1 MKFQFVRS
9 LMLAAVLFFSGT
21 LNLAFAQVDSA
32 RIVGQVVDAKGAS
45 IAGAAI
51 TVKNERTA
59 EEHSTKSDTDGL
71 YQFAALRPSF
81 YTINVSADQFATVEQ
96 TNVQLTVGQEIH
108 RNFTLQL
115 GTVSSTITVVESV
128 ESAIDTSS
136 ARLGVNIN
144 QREVNALPLNG
155 RQVSQLFLQAP
166 GAQNTGSG
174 TFNDIRFSGRA
185 VEQNA
190 VRYDGIEGGGVIDSQ
205 PGVLNAEIPTPFRLQ
220 SSLENVQEFR
230 VESNNYPA
238 EYGTGTG
245 GQISVITKSGSNA
258 FHGSAYE
265 YFRND
270 KLDAHNYFD
279 TANKPSELR
288 LNQFGASFGG
298 PIVKDKFFFY
308 SYYEGYRLRS
318 GINYREAVPSAAVR
332 NLPACGSPGAPAF
345 TTTFP
350 YGCANAAIQPL
361 LAGFVSPNAVLIP
374 PAPAGSGS
382 TAANIDIVQ
391 LNGLT
396 QLQENSGGLRL
407 DYHINN
413 NHTLYARYFRDQGN
427 WNYPEGVTGRNVA
440 VVDNPQNGVL
450 SLQSNFGSNLIN
462 EAKFGFNESLSQIT
476 GLAPTIN
483 GVDFSKI
490 SINFSGAVVN
500 GGGTN
505 TGAANPG
512 GLIRASSAANGRAQP
527 YTPYSLSFIDNVSW
541 LKGNH
546 NVKFGAE
553 VRVVRIYADRLGGTT
568 YTFANVDALVAN
580 NLTSTAFLGDLSS
593 TSPYNGATGNRELEQ
608 EMYIGYAQDE
618 VKLRPNLTLNYG
630 LRYEYYGPMREAR
643 NLSVYLD
650 TVTGALSCAA
660 TTPVAPSTVPLCN
673 NPTRSNWYQADSS
686 SFGPRIGIAWQ
697 PFSGRTGMFGGER
710 SVIRAGF
717 GIFYGPGQAE
727 DLIQPTVDSDRVSST
742 VSNGSYCGTGL
753 GCATSPESIT
763 NNFKTNPLNRSAQPR
778 AYAPDYTTPEKVY
791 QYSASWQQQWGY
803 QLVST
808 IAYVG
813 SQGRN
818 LFLRNVA
825 NRIVSVRD
833 NSVSQANNAV
843 AVRQFSI
850 DCGVTPLPAN
860 CPANSNANTVLN
872 PFAEVDFKTSGGHDA
887 YNALQTQLVRR
898 SNNGLTL
905 SAQYTFAKSFG
916 NSTGSNEARTAGNPF
931 SYDYDLGYNLFDV
944 RHAFNL
950 SALYDLPIGRNKHYM
965 SGANG
970 FAEGLL
976 GNWQVGSI
984 VSARSGFPVEIYV
997 TRPDILYKDIT
1008 TGQPNSGLYFTG
1020 PAVGR
1025 TVVINTPGGGSSRA
1039 FRRPDLV
1046 PGVNPFLSS
1055 GYLNP
1060 AAFAVPLPGTYG
1072 NLERSLIHGPGDW
1085 QADLTV
1091 QKTFPIHESINME
1104 FRAELYNIF
1113 NHPNFANPPG
1123 TIAPTAFGA
1132 SFQPGQA
1139 LTSTTAG
1146 NGGAFGKFNQTLST
1160 SVGTGANRQI
1170 QFALRL
1176 NF

>member
-1 MKFQFVRS
+1 MSGERTAALHFCSRNLFLLTGLILVFDEKFMRRMVMKASSFRL
-9 LMLAAVLFFSGT
+9 LMLAGVLCFSGT
-21 LNLAFAQVDSA
+21 LNHALAQVDSG
-32 RIVGQVVDAKGAS
+32 RIIGQVLDSKNAS
-45 IAGAAI
+45 IAGATI
-51 TVKNERTA
+51 TVVDERTNVERTTA
-59 EEHSTKSDTDGL
+59 SNADGS
-71 YQFAALRPSF
+71 YQIVALRPSF
-81 YTINVSADQFATVEQ
+81 YAIKVTADQFAPAEQ
-96 TNVQLTVGQEIH
+96 KAAQLTVGQEIH
-108 RNFTLQL
+108 RNFIMQL
-115 GTVSSTITVVESV
+115 ASVSASISVVESV

-155 RQVSQLFLQAP
+155 RQVSQLFLEAP
-166 GAQNTGSG
+166 GAINSGSG

-205 PGVLNAEIPTPFRLQ
+205 PGVLNAEIATPFRLQ

-245 GQISVITKSGSNA
+245 GQISVITKSGSNS

-270 KLDAHNYFD
+270 KLDAHNFFD
-279 TANKPSELR
+279 RANKPSELR
-288 LNQFGASFGG
+288 LNQFGASLGG
-298 PIVKDKFFFY
+298 PIAKDKLFFY
-308 SYYEGYRLRS
+308 AYYEGYRLRS

-332 NLPACGSPGAPAF
+332 GLPACGSPGAPAF
-345 TTTFP
+345 TTTAP
-350 YGCANAAIQPL
+350 YGCVDPNIQPL
-361 LAGFVSPNAVLIP
+361 LAGFVDPRAVLVDP
-374 PAPAGSGS
+374 SKGGSSDPAR
-382 TAANIDIVQ
+382 IDIMQ

-413 NHTLYARYFRDQGN
+413 SHTIYARYFRDQGS

-462 EAKFGFNESLSQIT
+462 EAKVGFNESLSQIT
-476 GLAPTIN
+476 GLAPTIG

-546 NVKFGAE
+546 NVKFGVEA
-553 VRVVRIYADRLGGTT
+553 RLVRIYADRLGGTT

-580 NLTSTAFLGDLSS
+580 NLSSTAFLGDLST

-630 LRYEYYGPMREAR
+630 LRYDYYAPMREAR
-643 NLSVYLD
+643 NLSVFLD

-660 TTPVAPSTVPLCN
+660 TTPVAPATVPLCN
-673 NPTRSNWYQADSS
+673 NPTRSNWYKADSS

-753 GCATSPESIT
+753 TCTTSPAAIT
-763 NNFKTNPLNRSAQPR
+763 QHFINNPLNRSAQPR
-778 AYAPDYTTPEKVY
+778 AYSPDYTTPERVY

-818 LFLRNVA
+818 LFLRNVT
-825 NRIVSVRD
+825 NRIISVRD
-833 NSVSQANNAV
+833 NTTATSNAV
-843 AVRQFSI
+843 VVRQFSI

-860 CPANSNANTVLN
+860 CPTNSNANTVLN

-976 GNWQVGSI
+976 GNWQVGTI
-984 VSARSGFPVEIYV
+984 VSARSGFPVEIYA

-1020 PAVGR
+1020 PAAGR

-1039 FRRPDLV
+1039 FRRPDLA

-1060 AAFAVPLPGTYG
+1060 AAFAVPLP
-1072 NLERSLIHGPGDW
+1072 
-1085 QADLTV
+1085 
-1091 QKTFPIHESINME
+1091 
-1104 FRAELYNIF
+1104 
-1113 NHPNFANPPG
+1113 
-1123 TIAPTAFGA
+1123 
-1132 SFQPGQA
+1132 
-1139 LTSTTAG
+1139 
-1146 NGGAFGKFNQTLST
+1146 
-1160 SVGTGANRQI
+1160 
-1170 QFALRL
+1170 
-1176 NF
+1176 